1 MTAAAPA
8 THEGDPHELSHL
20 GYRLFI
26 GLAMASSAIS
36 IDLILPAFVKI
47 RQDFGLPADS
57 AATAGLITAFFL
69 GLACGP
75 IPFGLLTDRI
85 GRKPTVLLACTLFV
99 VGAVAAAFAPSLAL
113 IKVARFVWGF
123 GAAGLRV
130 ATTAMIRDR
139 FHGAAMGREMS
150 FAMTVFIIV
159 PIFAPSVGAEVVKVM
174 PWRGTFLVCA
184 GFAVLIGLWSLR
196 MPESLS
202 PANRQRL
209 DVRQVGI
216 AASAIGRHRTSLAY
230 TLALTALFGVFSS
243 YLASSERIIG
253 DVFHHQSWF
262 PYVFGGTAV
271 AMGLTTLLVGPSVER
286 IGIDRLIG
294 IALSIFAGASVVL
307 YAVSRAGKGHPNFWL
322 YLAVLTVVL
331 AGFSLLNSNLN
342 AAAMT
347 PVGHVAGTAAA
358 LMATSS
364 TAVGAIVGS
373 RIDGA
378 FDGTAN
384 PLSLAFAVAGC
395 VALLLVVWGRGR
407 RTASG

>member
-1 MTAAAPA
+1 MLT
-8 THEGDPHELSHL
+8 PHEPSHL

-26 GLAMASSAIS
+26 GIAMASSAIS

-57 AATAGLITAFFL
+57 SATAGLITAFFL

-75 IPFGLLTDRI
+75 IPFGLLTDRV
-85 GRKPTVLLACTLFV
+85 GRKPTVLLACLLFV
-99 VGAVAAAFAPSLAL
+99 IGAVAATLAPSLAL
-113 IKVARFVWGF
+113 IKLARFVWGF

-139 FHGAAMGREMS
+139 YSGAEMGREMS

-159 PIFAPSVGAEVVKVM
+159 PIFAPLVGAGIVKVI
-174 PWRGTFLVCA
+174 PWRGAFLVCA
-184 GFAVLIGLWSLR
+184 VFAVAIAVWSLR
-196 MPESLS
+196 MPETLS
-202 PANRQRL
+202 PADRQRL
-209 DVRQVGI
+209 NVRQVGVAATAI
-216 AASAIGRHRTSLAY
+216 ASHRKSLTY
-230 TLALTALFGVFSS
+230 TLAMMSLFGVFSS
-243 YLASSERIIG
+243 YLASSERIVG

-262 PYVFGGTAV
+262 PFVFGGTAV
-271 AMGLTTLLVGPSVER
+271 AMGLTTLLVGPKVER

-294 IALSIFAGASVVL
+294 WALAVFAGASVIL
-307 YAVSRAGKGHPNFWL
+307 FAVTRAASGRPNFWL
-322 YLAVLTVVL
+322 FLAVLTVVL

-358 LMATSS
+358 LMATAS
-364 TAVGAIVGS
+364 TAVGALVGS
-373 RIDGA
+373 RIDQA

-384 PLSLAFAVAGC
+384 PLTLAFAAAGC
-395 VALLLVVWGRGR
+395 IALALVAWGRRGEGR
-407 RTASG
+407 AVSA